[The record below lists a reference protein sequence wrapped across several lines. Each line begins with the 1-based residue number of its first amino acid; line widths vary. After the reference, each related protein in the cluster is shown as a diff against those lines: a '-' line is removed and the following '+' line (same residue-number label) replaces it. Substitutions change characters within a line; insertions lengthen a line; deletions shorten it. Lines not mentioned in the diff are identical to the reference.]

1 MRDKLVPNGLV
12 VGLLLQIEIFQIVV
26 HEADEPNAVV
36 EFLDAELLAGQHDGN
51 VDSLAVQA
59 EATIGCD
66 DDVAIMEGIGQLGQ
80 AGIVAR

>member
-59 EATIGCD
+59 EATTGCD
-66 DDVAIMEGIGQLGQ
+66 DDVAIMEGIGQFGQ